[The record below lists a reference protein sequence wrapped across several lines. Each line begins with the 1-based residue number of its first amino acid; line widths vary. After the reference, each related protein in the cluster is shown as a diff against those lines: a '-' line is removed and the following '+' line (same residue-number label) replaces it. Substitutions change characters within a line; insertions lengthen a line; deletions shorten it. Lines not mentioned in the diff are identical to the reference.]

1 MTFSETSFQ
10 RMLRLK
16 FGSRGLLKLLLTG
29 LFFTVF
35 ILAPL
40 RSSKS
45 SDNIKAQDSLIFHNS
60 FLGIPSNFASSGN
73 IFEGKRVRQ
82 FPKGDYRYSEI
93 NNSEYGKRYKKRQ
106 RVAEKS
112 HAGKDCFHAD
122 VTSRPLCRKWGVLT
136 TIFSPPSEAVRR
148 FAYLDQWCLVIVGDR
163 HAQNNP
169 DVAQTKV

>member
-1 MTFSETSFQ
+1 METSLQ

-16 FGSRGLLKLLLTG
+16 FGSRGLLKLLLTSV
-29 LFFTVF
+29 FFTVF
-35 ILAPL
+35 NLVPL

-45 SDNIKAQDSLIFHNS
+45 SDNIKAKDSLIIQNL
-60 FLGIPSNFASSGN
+60 FLDIPSKLASSGN
-73 IFEGKRVRQ
+73 IFKGKRVRQ
-82 FPKGDYRYSEI
+82 FPKSDYRYSEI

-106 RVAEKS
+106 RVAGKS
-112 HAGKDCFHAD
+112 HAGIDSFHGD

-163 HAQNNP
+163 YAQIFY
-169 DVAQTKV
+169 TSFMIK